1 MNSET
6 VHIDAHW
13 RSINKDQEELCGDK
27 VAVCRN
33 DQCFVMVLADGL
45 GSGVKANILSTL
57 TSTIISKML
66 SAGMQLNE
74 AIETIAATLPE
85 CKERGI
91 AYSTFS
97 IFQVYYD
104 GSAYLA
110 QFDNPS
116 MVIIRDGA
124 FLHPLQQVRE
134 MYGRRV
140 SISTFLIEPG
150 DFLIAFSDGVLHAGI
165 GMTLNFGWGQK
176 EVEEFL
182 ISHVRKQD
190 SSRDV
195 TRVLLSNVNYLY
207 GGHPGDDATVACV
220 KIIEAKETRVMV
232 GPPSHSEQDAAVVG
246 RLLSASGMKI
256 CCGGTTS
263 QIVARVTD
271 RPLETDGLLSMAND
285 VPPKGFIKGID
296 LVTEGVLTLQKT
308 NRYLQKACEDPVYEE
323 TLRSSKEQ
331 DGASCLVRALLNSSS
346 IAFMVGL
353 SDNPAHDAIAYSPI
367 SLNAKIALI
376 KEMGE
381 NLKQLG
387 KIIHIEMY

>member
-165 GMTLNFGWGQK
+165 GMTLNFGWD
-176 EVEEFL
+176 
-182 ISHVRKQD
+182 RK
-190 SSRDV
+190 
-195 TRVLLSNVNYLY
+195 
-207 GGHPGDDATVACV
+207 
-220 KIIEAKETRVMV
+220 K
-232 GPPSHSEQDAAVVG
+232 
-246 RLLSASGMKI
+246 
-256 CCGGTTS
+256 
-263 QIVARVTD
+263 
-271 RPLETDGLLSMAND
+271 
-285 VPPKGFIKGID
+285 
-296 LVTEGVLTLQKT
+296 
-308 NRYLQKACEDPVYEE
+308 
-323 TLRSSKEQ
+323 
-331 DGASCLVRALLNSSS
+331 
-346 IAFMVGL
+346 
-353 SDNPAHDAIAYSPI
+353 
-367 SLNAKIALI
+367 
-376 KEMGE
+376 
-381 NLKQLG
+381 
-387 KIIHIEMY
+387 